1 MSKNP
6 ILNNPYEEPTL
17 HYGTNKEGELDYD
30 DIQEGRR
37 LFVPDLN
44 VVPAQ
49 EMTQKNLIG
58 TNQMYATYEKQL
70 INLVRKEVGEW
81 RKEGYKNVTR
91 VTKELLLIIQ
101 NDMI

>member
-1 MSKNP
+1 M
-6 ILNNPYEEPTL
+6 EEGQEL
-17 HYGTNKEGELDYD
+17 VINIEGELDYD

-58 TNQMYATYEKQL
+58 TNQMYAT
-70 INLVRKEVGEW
+70 
-81 RKEGYKNVTR
+81 
-91 VTKELLLIIQ
+91 
-101 NDMI
+101 